1 MGDMAKYLL
10 ALDQGTTSSRAILFD
25 FAGRIVN
32 AAQLE
37 FRQIYPQPGY
47 VEHDPYDILE
57 TQKQAAANVLTAAH
71 VLPGEVAAIGVTNQ
85 RETTIVWDKA
95 TGAPVYNAIVWQCRR
110 TAPLCEQL
118 IAEGLGA
125 HVREKTGL
133 IIDAY
138 FSATKIRYI
147 LDHIERGQERAE
159 RGELLFGTVD
169 TWLIWNLSGEH
180 VTDYS
185 NAARTMLFDIHTL
198 CWDETLLRRLN
209 IPASMLPQ
217 VLPSSHVYGT
227 LRPHIMGLE
236 ALAGVPVAGAAGDQQ
251 AALFGQACFEHG
263 AAKCTYGTG
272 GFLMMNTGIKPIE
285 SENQLL
291 TTIAW
296 GHSGQVEY
304 ALEGSIFN
312 AGSAIKWLRDELGII
327 RSAREVNVLAES
339 VPDTGGAYFVSAFT
353 GLGAPYWDMYARG
366 ALVGLTRATNKAHIA
381 RAVLEGIAYQ
391 VWDLADTM
399 ARDAKLKLPELRVDG
414 GAAVSDIMMQ
424 FQADI
429 LNTPVNR
436 PQCVEST
443 ALGASCLAGLAV
455 GVYQSPADIA
465 VQWES
470 ERLFTPGQ
478 DDAWR
483 AERLN
488 GWHKA
493 VERAKNW
500 AEK

>member
-1 MGDMAKYLL
+1 MGGEAKYLL

-25 FAGRIVN
+25 FSGRIVN

-57 TQKQAAANVLTAAH
+57 TQQQAAENVLKA
-71 VLPGEVAAIGVTNQ
+71 VRVQPGEVAAIGITNQ

-95 TGAPVYNAIVWQCRR
+95 TGTPVYNAIVWQCRR
-110 TAPLCEQL
+110 TAPLCEEL
-118 IAEGLGA
+118 IAEGLDEY
-125 HVREKTGL
+125 VRQKTGL

-169 TWLIWNLSGEH
+169 TWLIWKLCGEH
-180 VTDYS
+180 VTDYT
-185 NAARTMLFDIHTL
+185 NAARTMLFDIHSL
-198 CWDETLLRRLN
+198 CWDEVLLRRLN
-209 IPASMLPQ
+209 IPLCMLPA
-217 VLPSSHVYGT
+217 VMPSSRVYGT
-227 LRPHIMGLE
+227 VRPHILGLE
-236 ALAGVPVAGAAGDQQ
+236 TLAGVPIAGAAGDQH
-251 AALFGQACFEHG
+251 AALFGQACFGRGET
-263 AAKCTYGTG
+263 KCTYGTG
-272 GFLMMNTGIKPIE
+272 GFLMMNTGESPIE
-285 SENQLL
+285 SRNRLL

-296 GHSGQVEY
+296 GHSGRVSY

-327 RSAREVNVLAES
+327 RSAREVNVLAEE

-353 GLGAPYWDMYARG
+353 GLGAPHWDMYARG
-366 ALVGLTRATNKAHIA
+366 ALVGVTRATNKSHIA

-391 VWDLADTM
+391 VWDLVDTM
-399 ARDAKLKLPELRVDG
+399 QRDAGLKLPALKVDG
-414 GAAVSDIMMQ
+414 GAAVSNILMQ

-436 PQCVEST
+436 PLCVEST

-455 GVYQSPADIA
+455 GVYKSEADIA
-465 VQWES
+465 AQWES
-470 ERLFTPGQ
+470 ERLFTPSM
-478 DDAWR
+478 DDARRARQLAGWR
-483 AERLN
+483 
-488 GWHKA
+488 KA
-493 VERAKNW
+493 VARARDWEER
-500 AEK
+500 